1 MLMRSS
7 WLAPKAGVGCARF
20 FQIPNLH
27 LVVCGVIHDRRG
39 VRYRPSGPAPSLW
52 LCFEVAKSL
61 CATRLDFFRKFTTCE
76 LGICGLSLPPR
87 AANTGIDVGRY

>member
-52 LCFEVAKSL
+52 LVSRWPSL
-61 CATRLDFFRKFTTCE
+61 FVLLDSTF
-76 LGICGLSLPPR
+76 CGSSLPV
-87 AANTGIDVGRY
+87 N